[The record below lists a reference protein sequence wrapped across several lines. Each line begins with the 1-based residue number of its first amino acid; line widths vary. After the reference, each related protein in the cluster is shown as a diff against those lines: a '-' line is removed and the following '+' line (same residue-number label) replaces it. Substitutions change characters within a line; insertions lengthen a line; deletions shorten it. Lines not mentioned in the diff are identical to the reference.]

1 MLGLNRG
8 RRGQEK
14 KSDYFDQVGKQIVA
28 KKSLTMTNRHLIIK
42 DGKEYDKG
50 FTYKTHRR
58 RLVDYDR

>member
-8 RRGQEK
+8 SRGQYK
-14 KSDYFDQVGKQIVA
+14 KSDYFDEVGNQTVA

-50 FTYKTHRR
+50 FTYKNYRR
-58 RLVDYDR
+58 GLVDYDR

>member
-8 RRGQEK
+8 TRGQLK
-14 KSDYFDQVGKQIVA
+14 KSDYFDEVGNQTVA

-50 FTYKTHRR
+50 FTYK
-58 RLVDYDR
+58 